1 MSCFLLYLVFYLF
14 EVLHTYSMMDVQVL
28 LPVGRVEPLRG
39 NLALTT
45 EGQNLFM
52 HIQGK
57 VILRRH
63 V

>member
-1 MSCFLLYLVFYLF
+1 
-14 EVLHTYSMMDVQVL
+14 MMDVQVL

-57 VILRRH
+57 VILL
-63 V
+63 